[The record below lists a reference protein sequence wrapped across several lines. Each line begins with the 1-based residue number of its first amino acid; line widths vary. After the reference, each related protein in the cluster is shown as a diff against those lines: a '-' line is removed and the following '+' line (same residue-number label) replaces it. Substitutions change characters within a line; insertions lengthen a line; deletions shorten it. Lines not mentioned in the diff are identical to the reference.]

1 MKVSTP
7 LSLASTTA
15 LAGGLAALAAF
26 LVAPPAQAADNFST
40 GQPKV
45 KLVLSGQ
52 VNKALLFADDGNT
65 SRKMIVDNPAAS
77 TRINFSAEAPVTAD
91 FSFGA
96 QHEAEIPTN
105 NASVVTLQ
113 GNGDYNQASRSFV
126 ARKSEVM
133 MTHKRFGKLSL
144 GQGSTATDGV
154 IEADLSN
161 TAVSGNYADSA
172 LVGAAILFYNSG
184 TKTTSGS
191 PAVGDV
197 FNTLNGG
204 NEDRVRYDTPTFAG
218 FTGSVA
224 GVSGGA
230 SDAALAYSGKI
241 GAFELAATVGYYNSN
256 SISTTVDHRLSG
268 SASVLHSS
276 GLSLTVAG
284 GKQEFKAASRDNGT
298 SLYGKLGY
306 TAKIFGVGPTNF
318 GIDYG
323 VYDDYGQN
331 GDEAK
336 TYSIGAVQQFESIG
350 SQVYILGKVY
360 ELDRTATSY
369 DDIKLVMTGIRVAF

>member
-15 LAGGLAALAAF
+15 LAGGFAALAAF

-65 SRKMIVDNPAAS
+65 GRKMIVDNPTAS

-133 MTHKRFGKLSL
+133 MTHKRFGKLWL

-172 LVGAAILFYNSG
+172 LVGAAILFYNSR

-218 FTGSVA
+218 FTGSA
-224 GVSGGA
+224 AFVSGGA
-230 SDAALAYSGKI
+230 SDAALTYGGKI
-241 GAFELAATVGYYNSN
+241 GDFELAATVGYYNSN

-284 GKQEFKAASRDNGT
+284 GKQEFKAASRDDGT

>member
-15 LAGGLAALAAF
+15 LAGGFAALAAV
-26 LVAPPAQAADNFST
+26 LVAAPVSAADNFST

-77 TRINFSAEAPVTAD
+77 TRINFAAEAPVTAD

-133 MTHKRFGKLSL
+133 ATHKRFGKLSL
-144 GQGSTATDGV
+144 GMGSTATDGV

-172 LVGAAILFYNSG
+172 LVGAAILFYNSR

-256 SISTTVDHRLSG
+256 GISTTVDHRLSG